1 MTAVLTHKW
10 TRWTLLG
17 ALAFSIAAC
26 SSAPDKPKPA
36 ALPAVSGQFA
46 VQKAWS
52 SAVGPVTTPLFASVH
67 GDQVAVA
74 STQGQVALINAS
86 SGKDVWRLQLDS
98 PIQAG
103 VSGDGQRF
111 AVITRLNEVVAIE
124 AGKVVWRYR
133 LPALSYTAPV
143 VAGARVFVLTAD
155 RAVTALDGASGQKLW
170 TQQRTGDPLVLQQAG
185 LLMPLGDTLLAG
197 WGGRLAALNPNTGA
211 VLWETLVGSSRGTNE
226 VERLVDLVAGASR
239 QGQTLCVRAFQSSVA
254 CVDTNRGATLWTRPA
269 QGHDGLDGDDKL
281 LFGVESDSKV
291 LAWQRQGGQPA
302 WTQDALRFRGLSA
315 PLVLGRS
322 VVVGDDNGLVHFLSR
337 QDGQTLQRL
346 STDGSAVTGKPVAAG
361 QTLVVVTRAGGVF
374 GFRPE

>member
-1 MTAVLTHKW
+1 MTVFSHIWIRLTVLV
-10 TRWTLLG
+10 
-17 ALAFSIAAC
+17 ALAISVAAC
-26 SSAPDKPKPA
+26 SSSPDKPKPA
-36 ALPAVSGQFA
+36 ALPAVSGQVA
-46 VQKAWS
+46 VQKVWANT
-52 SAVGPVTTPLFASVH
+52 VGPVSTPLFASVH

-74 STQGQVALINAS
+74 STQGQVALINAAT
-86 SGKDVWRLQLDS
+86 GQDVWRIKLDTA
-98 PIQAG
+98 IQAG

-111 AVITRLNEVVAIE
+111 AVITQNNEVVAME

-185 LLMPLGDTLLAG
+185 LLMPFGDTLLAG
-197 WGGRLAALNPNTGA
+197 WGGRLASLNPTTGA

-239 QGQTLCVRAFQSSVA
+239 QGNAVCVRAFQSAVS
-254 CVDTNRGATLWTRPA
+254 CVDAKRGSTLWTRSA
-269 QGHDGLDGDDKL
+269 QGHEGLDGDENL
-281 LFGVESDSKV
+281 VFGVESDSKV
-291 LAWQRQGGQPA
+291 LAWQRQGGQPV

-322 VVVGDDNGLVHFLSR
+322 VVMGDDNGLVHLLSR
-337 QDGQTLQRL
+337 VDGQPLQRL
-346 STDGSAVTGKPVAAG
+346 STDGSAITGKPVAAG
-361 QTLVVVTRAGGVF
+361 QTLVVVTRSGGVF